1 MMIMTK
7 ATSLV
12 LEKQI
17 PNVLMLLLKDKMTSY
32 YILKQPQKLKAK
44 MHCIL
49 ILLHGNTE
57 DK

>member
-1 MMIMTK
+1 MTK